1 MKSGRGRKKKP
12 LELLKLLG
20 NPGKRPI
27 PTDTP
32 QPQKL
37 YNIPEP
43 PAYLDLIGK
52 EIWEYL
58 APRLVKC
65 GIMTEID
72 IYTLENCC
80 VALSVAR
87 RAAKELLEKNLV
99 GFVKNEDGSL
109 KSVQRTPYLTV
120 WREALSEFDSNGA
133 KLGLSPSE
141 RAKMH
146 VNYDANKDKEQEF
159 FQTKTK

>member
-1 MKSGRGRKKKP
+1 MERRGRPKKP

-20 NPGKRPI
+20 NPGKRPL

-32 QPQKL
+32 QPEKL
-37 YNIPEP
+37 YNVPPP
-43 PAYLDLIGK
+43 PAYLDAVGK
-52 EIWEYL
+52 EVWEYL
-58 APRLVKC
+58 ATRLVKC

-87 RAAKELLEKNLV
+87 RAARELQNESLI
-99 GFVKNEDGSL
+99 FATKNEDGSN
-109 KSVQRTPYLTV
+109 KSVHKTPYLSV
-120 WREALSEFDSNGA
+120 WREALDEFDSNGA

-141 RAKMH
+141 RARMH
-146 VNYDANKDKEQEF
+146 INYDANKNKEQEF

>member
-1 MKSGRGRKKKP
+1 MERRGRPKKP

-20 NPGKRPI
+20 NPGKRPL

-32 QPQKL
+32 QPKKL
-37 YNIPEP
+37 YDIPAP
-43 PAYLDLIGK
+43 PAHLDVIGK

-58 APRLVKC
+58 ASRLTKC
-65 GIMTEID
+65 GILTEID

-80 VALSVAR
+80 VALSIAKK
-87 RAAKELLEKNLV
+87 AAKELQESPLVYSTKN
-99 GFVKNEDGSL
+99 KDGSN
-109 KSVQRTPYLTV
+109 KSVHKTQYLTV
-120 WREALSEFDSNGA
+120 WREALAEFDNNGA

-146 VNYDANKDKEQEF
+146 VNYDANKNKEQEF